1 MIPTREQRRLSL
13 CNERQ
18 RPLFEKIY
26 AGKAAMI
33 ECIEGQCLDCMGF
46 SRQDV
51 IDCAS
56 RLCPLWKYRPYQTP
70 PKREVQTLDQNSEE
84 TTETQ

>member
-1 MIPTREQRRLSL
+1 MKTTFIPRSHRRLDL
-13 CNERQ
+13 CGERQ

-46 SRQDV
+46 NREAITTCGD
-51 IDCAS
+51 

-70 PKREVQTLDQNSEE
+70 VKSEVGTPDQNPE
-84 TTETQ
+84 